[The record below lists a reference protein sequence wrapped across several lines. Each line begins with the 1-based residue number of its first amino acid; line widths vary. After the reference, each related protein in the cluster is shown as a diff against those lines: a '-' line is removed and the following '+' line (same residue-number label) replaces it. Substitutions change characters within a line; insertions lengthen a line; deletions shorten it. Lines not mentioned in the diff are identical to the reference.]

1 MATTTKEKNGSNPA
15 NAVAGALDQATQ
27 EAKAVSD
34 VFVNATNKAAEEV
47 NALVN
52 TQQKLLQDGFNT
64 YQQYSQAYF
73 DFALGAFEQSSAQ
86 WFTFYERIGQLAEGN
101 FKKAQELITAE
112 QTFAV
117 DAAESFYGQAQT
129 ASDRFTKLFS

>member
-1 MATTTKEKNGSNPA
+1 MATATKEKNGATSA
-15 NAVAGALDQATQ
+15 NAVADALNQATQ

-52 TQQKLLQDGFNT
+52 TQQKFLQDGFNT

-86 WFTFYERIGQLAEGN
+86 WFGFYERFGELAKGN
-101 FKKAQELITAE
+101 FKKGQELITVE
-112 QTFAV
+112 QNFALNAV
-117 DAAESFYGQAQT
+117 ESFYNQAQT